1 MTHSRFVNDSKVI
14 YGGADIP
21 LSARGEEEAKLAA
34 AYLSDR
40 EKIDVRTRIS
50 FEHTTTPPHFLCRSC
65 SS

>member
-1 MTHSRFVNDSKVI
+1 MPVVRLLTCLSDSKVI

-40 EKIDVRTRIS
+40 EKIGVHS
-50 FEHTTTPPHFLCRSC
+50 LL